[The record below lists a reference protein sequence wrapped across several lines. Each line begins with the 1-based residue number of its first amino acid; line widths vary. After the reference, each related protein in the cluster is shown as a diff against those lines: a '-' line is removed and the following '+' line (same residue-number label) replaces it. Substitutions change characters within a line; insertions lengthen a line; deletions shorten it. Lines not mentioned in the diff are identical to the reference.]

1 MKGFI
6 SKETHPVYVLLLL
19 LAFMMGGY
27 FVGSFLFAI
36 IAIPA
41 FGIGIKEM
49 TEIATNP
56 AAHPNGRNV
65 MLLLQG
71 VIQFMSFVVAPLFML
86 RVLKYKIDPY
96 LNWKMPVGLGL
107 VLLAGVLMILIMPA
121 NSVIINWNAT
131 FDFPDFMNEFEQ
143 WARAKEDELA
153 ELTKMIANF
162 DSVPKLLV
170 GLLVVAVIPAIG
182 EEVVFRGVVQK
193 QLHRWT
199 GNPHVAIW
207 VAGLV
212 FAAIHVQFFGFVP
225 RAVLGALFG
234 YLYFWSGR
242 ISVPIVAHFFNNGFT
257 VLMLYLQQTGAADF
271 DVESTEPMSWWSVLI
286 SLLLSG
292 AVLYYLYT
300 EFRKVPPRHEAVPV
314 TATDSEALPS

>member
-6 SKETHPVYVLLLL
+6 PKETHPFYVLLLL
-19 LAFMMGGY
+19 IAFMIGGY
-27 FVGSFLFAI
+27 FVGSFIFAI
-36 IAIPA
+36 LASA
-41 FGIGIKEM
+41 VFNIGIMEM
-49 TEIATNP
+49 PEIATDP
-56 AAHPNGRNV
+56 ASHPNGRNI
-65 MLLLQG
+65 MLMLQG
-71 VIQFMSFVVAPLFML
+71 VIQFLSFVVAPLFLL

-96 LNWKMPVGLGL
+96 LNWKMPVAPLL
-107 VLLAGVLMILIMPA
+107 VLLAGVLMIVIMPA
-121 NSVIINWNAT
+121 NSIIIHWNA
-131 FDFPDFMNEFEQ
+131 DMHFPDFLREFEQ

-170 GLLVVAVIPAIG
+170 GLLVIAVIPAIG
-182 EEVVFRGVVQK
+182 EELVFRGILQK

-207 VAGLV
+207 IAGLV

-225 RAVLGALFG
+225 RAILGALFG

-257 VLMLYLQQTGAADF
+257 VFMLYLQQTGAADI
-271 DVESTEPMSWWSVLI
+271 DVESTDPMEWYSILI
-286 SLLLSG
+286 SVILSAG
-292 AVLYYLYT
+292 LLYYLYN
-300 EFRKVPPRHEAVPV
+300 EFRKVPPRTEAIPE
-314 TATDSEALPS
+314 TAVDSVV